1 LLASHEFTRLHLAKA
16 DMRVLGS
23 LKRSLLAPEYVAEFI
38 RAFHAE
44 INRQRRDAETLAG
57 AKRRELEEL
66 ERRLDGL
73 IDAIA
78 DGLRAPGLQ
87 AKLDQLDS
95 RRTDLQRELDAFSA
109 RGEEKP
115 YWRFRLQP
123 RFRKIDFS
131 DPGARS
137 PSR

>member
-1 LLASHEFTRLHLAKA
+1 
-16 DMRVLGS
+16 VLGS

-109 RGEEKP
+109 RGEKKP
-115 YWRFRLQP
+115 YWQFRLQP

-131 DPGARS
+131 HPGARS